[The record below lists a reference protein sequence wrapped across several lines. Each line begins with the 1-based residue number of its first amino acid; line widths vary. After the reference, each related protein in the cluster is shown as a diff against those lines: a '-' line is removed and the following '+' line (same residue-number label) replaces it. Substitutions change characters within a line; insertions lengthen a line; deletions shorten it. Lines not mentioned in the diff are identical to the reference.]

1 MDEINMVIQVINSCG
16 FPIVACGVLFY
27 LYNKTIEKFTET
39 LSRIEKSL
47 ETLCNNLDHI
57 CKYNG
62 GENHSDEKQTG

>member
-1 MDEINMVIQVINSCG
+1 MDEINAIVQIINSCG

-47 ETLCNNLDHI
+47 ETLCNSLDHI
-57 CKYNG
+57 CKYES
-62 GENHSDEKQTG
+62 GENHGGEK

>member
-1 MDEINMVIQVINSCG
+1 MDDINMIVQLINSCG

-39 LSRIEKSL
+39 LSKIEKSL
-47 ETLCNNLDHI
+47 ETLINNLDHI

-62 GENHSDEKQTG
+62 GGNHGDEN